1 MTAKLLPIML
11 VVASCVSY
19 QLAQRS
25 MSVAANPFAVV
36 ALVYALGIVACF
48 ALAPLVAR
56 PIGIADVH
64 LLRDWPPWLLAASVV
79 GIEVG
84 YLLVYRTGWSLGT
97 TVGVT
102 YTLTIVLVAVIGAT
116 FFAEVLSLRRVA
128 GLLFALAGLWLLLAP
143 SHVPR

>member
-1 MTAKLLPIML
+1 MTAKLLPIIL

-19 QLAQRS
+19 QLAQRA
-25 MSVAANPFAVV
+25 MSAAANPFAVV

-48 ALAPLVAR
+48 ALAPALVR
-56 PIGIADVH
+56 PIGFADVH

-116 FFAEVLSLRRVA
+116 FFAEALSLRRIA
-128 GLLFALAGLWLLLAP
+128 GLFFALAGLWLLLAP
-143 SHVPR
+143 NHVPR